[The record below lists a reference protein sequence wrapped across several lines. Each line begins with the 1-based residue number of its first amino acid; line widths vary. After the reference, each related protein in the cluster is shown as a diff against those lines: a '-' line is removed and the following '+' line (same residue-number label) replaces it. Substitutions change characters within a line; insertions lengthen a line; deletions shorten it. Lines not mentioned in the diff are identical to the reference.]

1 MTLVLDASVAL
12 AWCFE
17 DEGGDYPVRVLEA
30 LQDQEAVVSA
40 VWPYEV
46 TNGLVAAEQ
55 RHRLKVWE
63 SQEAGK
69 LLLTLPITVDNAP
82 LHRVFDTVRRLARTH
97 HLSTYDAASLELAI
111 RHGLPLATLHLP
123 LRKAVRAEGL
133 EVFGGAAV
141 RGH

>member
-1 MTLVLDASVAL
+1 MDLVLDASVAL

-17 DEGGDYPVRVLEA
+17 DEGGGYPVAVLEA
-30 LQDQEAVVSA
+30 LQEKQALVSP

-46 TNGLVAAEQ
+46 TNGLIAAEQ
-55 RHRLKVWE
+55 RHRMKVSE
-63 SQEAGK
+63 SQEAGE
-69 LLLTLPITVDNAP
+69 LLLSLPITVDAIP
-82 LHRVFDTVRRLARTH
+82 VHRVFDTVRRLARTH
-97 HLSTYDAASLELAI
+97 GVSTYDAASLELAI

-133 EVFGGAAV
+133 EVFGGPAL